1 MSTGFRHNEIDT
13 QGTPFVD
20 IEVFRKFR
28 ILTMRAEG
36 YTSQQIASAVSIK
49 LERVEA
55 YLEYMDKRLQAICV
69 SQNRTRAVS
78 P

>member
-1 MSTGFRHNEIDT
+1 MSTGFKHNEIDT

-20 IEVFRKFR
+20 IGVFRKFR

-49 LERVEA
+49 LKRVEA
-55 YLEYMDKRLQAICV
+55 YLEYMDKRFV
-69 SQNRTRAVS
+69 
-78 P
+78 